1 MPKDTFFKIS
11 EDKRL
16 KLENV
21 GISLFSK
28 FDFESVEV
36 KQIVEAA
43 GIPRGSFY
51 AYFDNLEDYY
61 SFIISSLQENR
72 IKEIEEMTKSFSGN
86 FFEFII
92 AMYNNDLIKSNE
104 TSRLLLQ
111 HHYFRYIQ
119 TVKKG
124 SLSGTIYNLHKRRN
138 IISILLKIPI
148 ENNASDKI
156 SNDEKEFIADL
167 CMTIYLST
175 YNQAIQENLSIKEHI
190 NLFEK
195 RIRIIERGVKKW

>member
-11 EDKRL
+11 EDKRI

-21 GISLFSK
+21 GISLFSQ

-43 GIPRGSFY
+43 DIPRGSFY
-51 AYFDNLEDYY
+51 AYFNNLEDYY
-61 SFIISSLQENR
+61 SYIISSLQENR
-72 IKEIEEMTKSFSGN
+72 IKEIEEMANAFSGN

-92 AMYNNDLIKSNE
+92 SMYNNDLIKLNGS
-104 TSRLLLQ
+104 SRLLLQ

-148 ENNASDKI
+148 EYNINDKI
-156 SNDEKEFIADL
+156 SIDEKEFIADL